1 MLRRGEVEPHMQL
14 ARCAIGAV
22 LLALLTGCA
31 TDGGHATLRESPDT
45 LPARKESNE
54 ERDALERALT
64 QGCLPRDGEPPPISP
79 AATLAEPARIVLVL
93 SSSSES
99 GDPFG
104 QANQGYNV
112 PGRTPGSQMPWEFFL
127 GNAAHRLIA
136 YMYGVN
142 HPGNRVFYNNQ
153 SIVGILRRTDLGDSS
168 RLTQAEQELRPDI
181 TDIAVLQ
188 VFEIKPRSA
197 QGLQEG
203 RQKVAVYLAALNRA
217 GAPETIFSG
226 GIGFHGEILI
236 RFARG
241 QYIWRLEWQTQEP
254 GVVQYHWTRSQQR
267 FESERAAH
275 EAGQW
280 VDLSEEELHQYG
292 GWVGQAVEGMV
303 NRRERLAS
311 FSGAVGVCIDIIG
324 SIAVGVFSSSL
335 SGGTR
340 AKPSPSQR
348 GGRVIPLPFRP
359 PAPASVKPPA
369 ASGM

>member
-1 MLRRGEVEPHMQL
+1 MFEAMRYRP
-14 ARCAIGAV
+14 
-22 LLALLTGCA
+22 
-31 TDGGHATLRESPDT
+31 ATLRESPDAVA
-45 LPARKESNE
+45 ARKRAKR
-54 ERDALERALT
+54 ERDTLERAT
-64 QGCLPRDGEPPPISP
+64 QGCLPRDGESPLTLP
-79 AATLAEPARIVLVL
+79 AATLAQPLRIVLTSNNGSAENGGPV
-93 SSSSES
+93 
-99 GDPFG
+99 G
-104 QANQGYNV
+104 QATQGYNV
-112 PGRTPGSQMPWEFFL
+112 PGRKPDSQMPWEFFL

-153 SIVGILRRTDLGDSS
+153 SIVGILRRADLGDSS

-181 TDIAVLQ
+181 TDITVLQ
-188 VFEIKPRSA
+188 VFEIKPRSD

-203 RQKVAVYLAALNRA
+203 RQKVAVYLAAFNRA

-226 GIGFHGEILI
+226 GIGFHGETLI
-236 RFARG
+236 RFAQG

-280 VDLSEEELHQYG
+280 VDLSVEELHQYG
-292 GWVGQAVEGMV
+292 GWVGQAIEGMV

-324 SIAVGVFSSSL
+324 SVAVGVFSSSL

-340 AKPSPSQR
+340 AKPSPSQG
-348 GGRVIPLPFRP
+348 GGRVIPLPIRP
-359 PAPASVKPPA
+359 PAPASAKPPA